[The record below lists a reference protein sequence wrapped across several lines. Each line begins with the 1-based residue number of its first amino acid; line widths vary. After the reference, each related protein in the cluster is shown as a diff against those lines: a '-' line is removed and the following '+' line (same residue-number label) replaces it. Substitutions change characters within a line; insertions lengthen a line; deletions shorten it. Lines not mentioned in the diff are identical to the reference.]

1 MHAFP
6 PAEALRFLV
15 GLKIGQVALDPWS
28 LQFRFDDGGGITVE
42 GKIEHID
49 ESGAVHTYDCQDR
62 RSNPL
67 YLHQL
72 LQQPI
77 CALDVEPLCLS
88 LAFASSAKLRIFT
101 ELNTYECGQ
110 IYPPAG
116 AAKGFF
122 VF

>member
-6 PAEALRFLV
+6 PAEALSFLV
-15 GLKIGQVALDPWS
+15 GLKIGQIALDPWS
-28 LQFRFDDGGGITVE
+28 LQFRFEDGGQITVE

-49 ESGAVHTYDCQDR
+49 EGGAVHPHDCGNRDG
-62 RSNPL
+62 NPL

-77 CALDVEPLCLS
+77 RALYVEPLCLS
-88 LAFASSAKLRIFT
+88 LTFASGAKLRIFT
-101 ELNTYECGQ
+101 VVDTFECGQ

-116 AAKGFF
+116 KGPLIF
-122 VF
+122 

>member
-6 PAEALRFLV
+6 PARALSFLV
-15 GLKIGQVALDPWS
+15 GQEIGQIALDPFS
-28 LQFRFDDGGGITVE
+28 LQFRFEAGGQITVE

-49 ESGAVHTYDCQDR
+49 EGGSIHPHDCQGR
-62 RSNPL
+62 KGNAL

-77 CALDVEPLCLS
+77 SAIDVEPFCLT
-88 LAFASSAKLRIFT
+88 LAFASGAKLRIFS
-101 ELNTYECGQ
+101 ELNAYECGQ
-110 IYPPAG
+110 ISPPEG
-116 AAKGFF
+116 GLF

>member
-6 PAEALRFLV
+6 PAPALSFLV
-15 GLKIGQVALDPWS
+15 GQHIGQIALDPFS
-28 LQFRFDDGGGITVE
+28 LQFRFEGGGQITVE

-49 ESGAVHTYDCQDR
+49 EGGSIHLHDCQDLKG
-62 RSNPL
+62 NAL

-77 CALDVEPLCLS
+77 SAMEVEPFCLT
-88 LAFASSAKLRIFT
+88 LRFASGAELRIFS
-101 ELNTYECGQ
+101 ELNAYECGQ
-110 IYPPAG
+110 ISPLRG
-116 AAKGFF
+116 GLF